1 MLYASLGTLTIHNFK
16 VDSMTIY
23 AAIFY
28 VLAGVILV
36 ATGMAITRRNL
47 VHSIVYLIIS
57 FFGSAMLYYLFG
69 APLLAALEI
78 IIYAGAIMVL
88 FLFIIM
94 MLRVDPSSLRRPDL
108 KQWLPAGA
116 LGLIYVAIA
125 ILVVTQ
131 DPGSRTMLKTAL
143 AKPRVFGEFL
153 FQKYWLPI
161 EIVSFLLLI
170 ALVGALYLG
179 KAFARDA
186 RERKEAEK

>member
-1 MLYASLGTLTIHNFK
+1 
-16 VDSMTIY
+16 MTIY
-23 AAIFY
+23 ATIFY

-36 ATGMAITRRNL
+36 STGLAITRQNL
-47 VHSIVYLIIS
+47 VHTIVYLIIS

-94 MLRVDPSSLRRPDL
+94 MLRVDPSTLRRPSL
-108 KQWLPAGA
+108 RQWLPAGV
-116 LGLIYVAIA
+116 LGLIYVVIA
-125 ILVVTQ
+125 ILVLTQ
-131 DPGSRTMLKTAL
+131 DPGSQTILETAV
-143 AKPRVFGEFL
+143 AKPRVFGQFL
-153 FQKYWLPI
+153 FQKYWLAV

-179 KAFARDA
+179 KAFAKDTGRG
-186 RERKEAEK
+186 REVDK